1 MHWNVRRLLLP
12 VAVCAITS
20 SALTSR
26 AQHPAVRLL
35 KAQEYYGRPS
45 LAPAGGSWF
54 GLYKADGGWVLSAT
68 RVSIDTSKPTSTV
81 VAVDRPERPLFLF
94 QGQPTFAEGSVD
106 VAFVGAG
113 FVYPGQP
120 HDLTLAG
127 ELYVLRAAGTK
138 RGRQGDITF
147 ANYRL
152 ELEHAGRT
160 QVLFRASLV
169 EEEGPNLVLAGDLDR
184 DGRLDLVFD
193 LRHSYVGNH
202 YVLFLSS
209 LAPQDSL
216 VIKAAELLVMGS

>member
-1 MHWNVRRLLLP
+1 
-12 VAVCAITS
+12 
-20 SALTSR
+20 
-26 AQHPAVRLL
+26 
-35 KAQEYYGRPS
+35 
-45 LAPAGGSWF
+45 
-54 GLYKADGGWVLSAT
+54 
-68 RVSIDTSKPTSTV
+68 
-81 VAVDRPERPLFLF
+81 LF

>member
-1 MHWNVRRLLLP
+1 MHWNLRRLLLP

-26 AQHPAVRLL
+26 AQQPAVRLL

-45 LAPAGGSWF
+45 LGPAGGSWY

-81 VAVDRPERPLFLF
+81 VAVDRPERPLF
-94 QGQPTFAEGSVD
+94 SVD
-106 VAFVGAG
+106 VAFVVAG
-113 FVYPGQP
+113 FVYPGQL

-147 ANYRL
+147 ANYKL

-169 EEEGPNLVLAGDLDR
+169 EEEGPNLVLAGDFDR
-184 DGRLDLVFD
+184 DGRLDLVLD

-202 YVLFLSS
+202 YALFLSS